1 MTNLI
6 VSMLRLSAAMTLYG
20 VEQLEQSMN
29 VVEGGSEIG
38 KTIEG
43 FEKTLDS
50 LTDVLM
56 KEMDD
61 KKKETLRSAS
71 RAFEDLTHRTVEGL
85 DMMDPRQVLKASSDL
100 LQKTSDVTAKW
111 VSKAAEAV
119 EKATDGSRAPEAQP
133 ASGDYPGIP

>member
-6 VSMLRLSAAMTLYG
+6 VSMLRFSAAITLYS

-29 VVEGGSEIG
+29 VVEGGKELG
-38 KTIEG
+38 KTVDG
-43 FEKTLDS
+43 FGKTLDS

-56 KEMDD
+56 KDMDQ
-61 KKKETLRSAS
+61 KKKETLESVS
-71 RAFEDLTHRTVEGL
+71 RASHDMVSRTMDGM
-85 DMMDPRQVLKASSDL
+85 DMMDPRQVMKASSEL

-119 EKATDGSRAPEAQP
+119 EKATEGSKSGPAPQA
-133 ASGDYPGIP
+133 AGN

>member
-6 VSMLRLSAAMTLYG
+6 VSMLRFSAAMTLYG
-20 VEQLEQSMN
+20 VEQLEHSMN
-29 VVEGGSEIG
+29 VVEGGSELG

-50 LTDVLM
+50 LTNVLM
-56 KEMDD
+56 KAMDE
-61 KKKETLRSAS
+61 KKKETLQSAS
-71 RAFEDLTHRTVEGL
+71 KAFEDVTHRTMEGL
-85 DMMDPRQVLKASSDL
+85 DLMDPRQVLKASSDL

-119 EKATDGSRAPEAQP
+119 EKATEGPKTGHQAHSAA
-133 ASGDYPGIP
+133 GN

>member
-6 VSMLRLSAAMTLYG
+6 VSMLRFSAAMTLYS
-20 VEQLEQSMN
+20 VEQLEHSMSIA
-29 VVEGGSEIG
+29 EGGAEFG
-38 KTIEG
+38 KTVEG
-43 FEKTLDS
+43 FEKTLNS

-56 KEMDD
+56 KDMDA
-61 KKKETLRSAS
+61 KKKETLDSVGKAS
-71 RAFEDLTHRTVEGL
+71 QDMVSRTVEGL

-119 EKATDGSRAPEAQP
+119 EKATEGSKTAPEAQP
-133 ASGDYPGIP
+133 AAS

>member
-6 VSMLRLSAAMTLYG
+6 VSMLRFSAAMTLYG
-20 VEQLEQSMN
+20 VEQLEHSVN
-29 VVEGGSEIG
+29 VVEGGSELG

-56 KEMDD
+56 KEMDA
-61 KKKETLRSAS
+61 KKKETLESVSKAS
-71 RAFEDLTHRTVEGL
+71 HDMVNRTLEGMDL
-85 DMMDPRQVLKASSDL
+85 MDPRQVLKASSDL

-119 EKATDGSRAPEAQP
+119 EKATEGSKAAPKAQP
-133 ASGDYPGIP
+133 AAGD